1 MISFDCVF
9 VFRFMKG
16 NYSVI
21 TQTQLLYS
29 HSDTFIDHGHS
40 DGLATKSDTGET
52 QYVTVNTFKEDDMPS
67 YSVTT
72 RSGSPMGPIVG
83 TPIIRRGSG
92 VSSSLTNRSSNSSS
106 AAGYVDGDKFIRTD
120 EDGNQIALKMVKAD
134 HSATTTAS
142 STTTTTSSSKR

>member
-1 MISFDCVF
+1 MRCMYI
-9 VFRFMKG
+9 
-16 NYSVI
+16 
-21 TQTQLLYS
+21 L
-29 HSDTFIDHGHS
+29 DHGHS

-52 QYVTVNTFKEDDMPS
+52 QYVTVNTFNDDDIPS

-106 AAGYVDGDKFIRTD
+106 AAGYVDGDKFIQTD
-120 EDGNQIALKMVKAD
+120 QDGNQIALKMVKAD
-134 HSATTTAS
+134 HSATTTI
-142 STTTTTSSSKR
+142 TTTTSTTTATSTSASKR